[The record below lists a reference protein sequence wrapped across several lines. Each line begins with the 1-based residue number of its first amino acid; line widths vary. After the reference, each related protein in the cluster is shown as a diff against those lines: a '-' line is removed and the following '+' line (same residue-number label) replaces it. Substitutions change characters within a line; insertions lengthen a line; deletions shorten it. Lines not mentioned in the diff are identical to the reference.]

1 MNRCAVALGLAACL
15 WSCGDN
21 KPASPTVD
29 ARPDAA
35 TLLDASHD
43 APAAT
48 SVTSFCSALSA
59 TICAGLQACECRFDQ
74 RPYDA
79 SGCVTART
87 NDCIMSFGDNVGPDL
102 ATGRAAFDE
111 HAVQA
116 CLNDTS
122 ALANDCDLNQG
133 LGSPLPTAC
142 SSVVRATAAV
152 GENCTL
158 RGSGLAFCG
167 AGGEGVC
174 VPNESA
180 PTRCVALPTA
190 NEACFNDLCAPGLV
204 CNAGTCREPAMLGAA
219 CVASPVAN
227 PCGLG
232 LVCDA
237 SNHCSAPLAVGATCD
252 STAQCQAGL
261 TCTNAQCTVVALLGD
276 GCTGPNTCGSARGCG
291 RAPETRTCST
301 PDNVGDACL
310 TDTCATGLV
319 CPVDMTCT
327 VLPGPGNACLDG
339 TYCAAG
345 ATCLDGV
352 GTCAVLPGI
361 NQTCAAGSRFCADGL
376 GCRFS
381 DNTCQPGPA
390 AGQECLLNP
399 PDYVCAAGLGCD
411 FGSSGSICKPLTGAG
426 AACNTDRTCNA
437 VTYCDGNT
445 QTCVARH
452 GNGARCEQPNEC
464 TGGLECAFAP
474 GGSRCRPIPSNAQP
488 CESAC
493 TAGLACKGPGGEC
506 VKAFCTLP

>member
-21 KPASPTVD
+21 KPASPTID

-111 HAVQA
+111 RAVQA
-116 CLNDTS
+116 CLNDMS

-142 SSVVRATAAV
+142 SAVVRATAAV

-204 CNAGTCREPAMLGAA
+204 CNAGTCRQPAMLGAA

-319 CPVDMTCT
+319 CPV
-327 VLPGPGNACLDG
+327 
-339 TYCAAG
+339 
-345 ATCLDGV
+345 
-352 GTCAVLPGI
+352 
-361 NQTCAAGSRFCADGL
+361 
-376 GCRFS
+376 
-381 DNTCQPGPA
+381 
-390 AGQECLLNP
+390 
-399 PDYVCAAGLGCD
+399 
-411 FGSSGSICKPLTGAG
+411 
-426 AACNTDRTCNA
+426 
-437 VTYCDGNT
+437 
-445 QTCVARH
+445 
-452 GNGARCEQPNEC
+452 
-464 TGGLECAFAP
+464 
-474 GGSRCRPIPSNAQP
+474 
-488 CESAC
+488 
-493 TAGLACKGPGGEC
+493 
-506 VKAFCTLP
+506 